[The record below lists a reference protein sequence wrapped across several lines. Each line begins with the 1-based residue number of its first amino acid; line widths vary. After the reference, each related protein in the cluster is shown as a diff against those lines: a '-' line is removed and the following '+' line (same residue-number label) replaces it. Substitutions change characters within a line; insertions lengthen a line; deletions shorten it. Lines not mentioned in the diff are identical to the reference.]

1 MTQELTSEKLRN
13 NLMALRDRLTN
24 TQVQQRDSLSSE
36 SARLSARA
44 PMNMA
49 EQASDQQELDMMA
62 SRLSASSETLAE
74 IDDALDRLDAGQFN
88 VCDECGKE
96 IGIRRLTVQPWARL
110 CVACRRKEEEES

>member
-1 MTQELTSEKLRN
+1 MTQDLNPEKLRN

-62 SRLSASSETLAE
+62 SRLNASSETIAE
-74 IDDALDRLDAGQFN
+74 IDDALDRLESGQFN
-88 VCDECGKE
+88 VCEECGKE

-110 CVACRRKEEEES
+110 CVSCRRKEEEEA